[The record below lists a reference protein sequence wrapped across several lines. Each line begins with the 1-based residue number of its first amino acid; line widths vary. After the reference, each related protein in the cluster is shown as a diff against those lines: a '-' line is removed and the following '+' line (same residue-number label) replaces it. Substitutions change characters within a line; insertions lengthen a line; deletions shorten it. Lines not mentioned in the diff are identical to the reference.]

1 MKHKKTA
8 AAVFFYALHLIVICS
23 IIPLSVGKIP
33 IIKTITFTEVFEFM
47 AEQKI
52 LKRSEVPEEY
62 TWNLKDMFESD
73 EAWLAEYEALKVFP
87 AEVAKYQGTLGE
99 SAANLL
105 EYFKKEDE
113 LSVRLE
119 TLYTYASCSGDQD
132 MSNAKYQDFRGK
144 AMATIVA
151 IESAGAF
158 ATPEIMAIPEEK
170 LNAFYEECPEL
181 ETYRRSIYKIRR
193 RAAHIL
199 SKEEEA
205 LLASAE
211 EMADSADKIGGIL
224 RNADLKF
231 PNVVD
236 AEGNEHAL
244 TNGSFVPL
252 EESSDRVLRKN
263 AFEAFYGRY
272 GDFKNT
278 IAMTLDGEFKKR
290 NFFAKARKYNTTREA
305 ALDRTEVPEEVYD
318 NLIEAVHQNL
328 DKMYA
333 YVALRKKMLGVD
345 ELHMYDV
352 YTPIVADAASKISID
367 EAKATVLEALAVLG
381 EDYTALLKEGFEN
394 RWIDVY
400 ENEGKRGGAYSTGSG
415 KPHPYVLLN
424 HKDTLD
430 SMFTLAHE
438 MGHALHS
445 YHSTK
450 YQPVNTAGYVIFVA
464 EVAST
469 CNEVLLMRHLLGKT
483 TDKHERAY
491 LINHFLDSF
500 KGTVYRQTMFAE
512 FEREMGRMSERGE
525 ALTADALSAKYHEL
539 NKLYFGPD
547 MVSDDGIALE
557 WARIPHFFY
566 NYYVFQYATG
576 FSAAVA
582 IANKILAEGEPAVAA
597 YKKFLSSGGSADPIS
612 LLKIAGVDMS
622 TPDPVNSALEL
633 FGELIKEMEELI

>member
-1 MKHKKTA
+1 M
-8 AAVFFYALHLIVICS
+8 
-23 IIPLSVGKIP
+23 
-33 IIKTITFTEVFEFM
+33 EFM
-47 AEQKI
+47 AEEKI

-73 EAWLAEYEALKVFP
+73 EAWLAEYDALKVYP
-87 AEVAKYQGTLGE
+87 AEVAKLQGTLGE
-99 SAANLL
+99 SAENLL
-105 EYFKKEDE
+105 AYFKNEDE

-151 IESAGAF
+151 IESASAF

-170 LNAFYEECPEL
+170 LNAFYAECPEL
-181 ETYRRSIYKIRR
+181 ETYRRTIYKIRR

-231 PNVVD
+231 PSVVD
-236 AEGNEHAL
+236 SEGNEHAL

-305 ALDRTEVPEEVYD
+305 ALDHTEVPEEVYD
-318 NLIEAVHQNL
+318 NLIEAVHSNL
-328 DKMYA
+328 DKMYK

-483 TDKHERAY
+483 TDKTERAY

-512 FEREMGRMSERGE
+512 FEREIGRMSERGE

-582 IANKILAEGEPAVAA
+582 IANRILAEGEPAVAD

-622 TPDPVNSALEL
+622 SPEPVNSALKL
-633 FGELIKEMEELI
+633 FGELVEEMEELNK